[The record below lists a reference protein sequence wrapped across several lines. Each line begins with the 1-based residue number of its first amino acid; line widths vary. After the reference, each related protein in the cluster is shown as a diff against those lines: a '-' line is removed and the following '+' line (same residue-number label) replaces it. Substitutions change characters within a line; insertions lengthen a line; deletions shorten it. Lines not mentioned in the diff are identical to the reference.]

1 MKIRVAINGY
11 GTIGK
16 RVADAVA
23 LQDDMVVSGV
33 VKTRPTIDA
42 KFAIANNYP
51 LYVLNESKKKAFED
65 EKIQIKGTLEDLLA
79 DSDIVVDCAPGKFG
93 ETNKATYKKRGIK
106 AIFQGGEKEE
116 IAEMSFNAQTNY
128 RNCIGKTYLRVV
140 SCNTTALC
148 RTLGEIERKYKIKKA
163 RVVLIRRGPDPG
175 DSKKGPVNAIVPN
188 PATVPSHH
196 GPDVNSVIPNLKI
209 VTSAVIVPTTLMHM
223 HSVMVELENE
233 ATTKEIKEL
242 FERAPRMIIVK
253 AKEGI
258 ESTAEIME
266 YARDSGRKR
275 SDLNE
280 IAIWDES
287 INVLGNEVFY
297 MQAVHQESD
306 VIPENID
313 AIRAMTG
320 ICKDAAESIIKTD
333 TALRLKK
340 WW

>member
-1 MKIRVAINGY
+1 MKLRVAINGY

-16 RVADAVA
+16 RVADAVS

-33 VKTRPTIDA
+33 VKTRPTIEA

-51 LYVLNESKKKAFED
+51 LYVTEESKKQAFID
-65 EKIQIKGTLEDLLA
+65 ANIPIKGTLDNLLT
-79 DSDIVVDCAPGKFG
+79 DSDIVVDCTPGKFG
-93 ETNKATYKKRGIK
+93 EKNKSIYVKRGIK
-106 AIFQGGEKEE
+106 AIFQGGEKED
-116 IAEMSFNAQTNY
+116 IAEISFNAQTNY
-128 RNCIGKTYLRVV
+128 QNCIGKTFVRVV

-148 RTLGEIERKYKIKKA
+148 RTLGEIDRKFGIKKA

-188 PATVPSHH
+188 PTTVPSHH

-209 VTSAVIVPTTLMHM
+209 LTSAVIVPTTLMHM
-223 HSVMVELENE
+223 HSVMVELENNT
-233 ATTKEIKEL
+233 TTKEVKEI
-242 FERAPRMIIVK
+242 FECAPRIIIVK

-258 ESTAEIME
+258 VSTAEIME

-280 IAIWDES
+280 IAVWDES
-287 INVLGNEVFY
+287 INVLGNELFY

-306 VIPENID
+306 VVPENID
-313 AIRAMTG
+313 AIRAMMGT
-320 ICKDAAESIIKTD
+320 CKDAAESIIKTD

>member
-16 RVADAVA
+16 RVADAVT
-23 LQDDMVVSGV
+23 LQNDMVVSGV
-33 VKTRPTIDA
+33 VKTRPTIEA

-51 LYVLNESKKKAFED
+51 LYVTDESKIPAFETVG
-65 EKIQIKGTLEDLLA
+65 IQIKGTLTDLLK
-79 DSDIVVDCAPGKFG
+79 DSDIVVDCSPGKFG
-93 ETNKATYKKRGIK
+93 ETNKSIYAKHGIK

-116 IAEMSFNAQTNY
+116 VAEMSFNAQTNF
-128 RNCIGKTYLRVV
+128 RNCIGKTYVRVV

-148 RTLGEIERKYKIKKA
+148 RSLGEIERKYQIKKA

-175 DSKKGPVNAIVPN
+175 NSKKGPVNAIVPN

-196 GPDVNSVIPNLKI
+196 GPDVNSIFPNLKI

-223 HSVMVELENE
+223 HSVMVELQNE
-233 ATTKEIKEL
+233 AATNDVKKL
-242 FERAPRMIIVK
+242 FEKAPRIIIVK

-287 INVLGNEVFY
+287 INVLGNELFY

-320 ICKDAAESIIKTD
+320 IC
-333 TALRLKK
+333 
-340 WW
+340 